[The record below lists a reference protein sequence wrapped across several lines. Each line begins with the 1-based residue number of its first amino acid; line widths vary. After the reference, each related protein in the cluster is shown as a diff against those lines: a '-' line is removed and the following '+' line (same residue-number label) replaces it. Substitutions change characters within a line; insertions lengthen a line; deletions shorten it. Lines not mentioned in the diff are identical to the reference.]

1 MTLSCPIWLRVFL
14 LVLEIAVFLPQ
25 LLRIWV
31 RKTSTSLSLIYIF
44 LNLLSAT
51 ERFTVSFSVVVNS
64 TIAGADAPAFFVHD
78 PRTVGDW
85 LNLLQLG
92 LDWVLL
98 LLFFILCLTYPPP
111 HSPYTSQARILVA
124 VLYTAF
130 TLISVVPLFTDA
142 LFPSIFHEPG
152 ERELD
157 LGVAIFMGF
166 HLFYL
171 NTIFTLLS
179 ICSIIPQAVQFRSL
193 SLNLGVVRVR
203 DCALQGVV
211 LAMLTVSWVFRVKLP
226 DGVDV
231 LTPFRSIIWYVW
243 VGWPAGGTGMFALV
257 QGGLAVLGLAGRRRV
272 GGKGVIVRGGETA
285 PLLQGTGD
293 VVEEQA

>member
-1 MTLSCPIWLRVFL
+1 MTLPCPNWLRVVFL
-14 LVLEIAVFLPQ
+14 ALEITVFLPQ

-31 RKTSTSLSLIYIF
+31 QKTSTGLSLIYIF

-51 ERFTVSFSVVVNS
+51 ERFTVGFSAIVNY

-78 PRTVGDW
+78 PRTGGDW

-92 LDWVLL
+92 VDWVLL

-111 HSPYTSQARILVA
+111 HYPYASQLRILVA

-130 TLISVVPLFTDA
+130 TLISVVPLFTDT

-152 ERELD
+152 ERQLNI
-157 LGVAIFMGF
+157 GVAIFMGF
-166 HLFYL
+166 HLFFL
-171 NTIFTLLS
+171 NTIFTLVS

-193 SLNLGVVRVR
+193 PSNSSVLRVR
-203 DCALQGVV
+203 NCALQGVV
-211 LAMLTVSWVFRVKLP
+211 LAMIAVSWVFRVKLP
-226 DGVDV
+226 DGVDD
-231 LTPFRSIIWYVW
+231 LTPFRSIIWYVR
-243 VGWPAGGTGMFALV
+243 VGWPAGGTGIFALV
-257 QGGLAVLGLAGRRRV
+257 QGGLAVLGLVGRRRM
-272 GGKGVIVRGGETA
+272 GGKGVAVRGGETD
-285 PLLQGTGD
+285 PLLQATRD